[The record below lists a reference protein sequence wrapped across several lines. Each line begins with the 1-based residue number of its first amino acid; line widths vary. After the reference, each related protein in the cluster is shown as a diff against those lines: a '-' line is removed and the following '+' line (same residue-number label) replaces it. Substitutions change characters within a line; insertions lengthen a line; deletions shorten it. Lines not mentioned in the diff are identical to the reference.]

1 VVVKMTGCIIENM
14 SSRKLTYVVCGLLA
28 LQVGC
33 FLLGAIV
40 SPNPNASMQFLAA
53 KCVDLDGGTTDAWFY
68 QRGEGACDKI
78 QSLVNPHH
86 AKQLGP
92 ENIVFSFQMPHMAHN
107 QQLWFDRWQQNL
119 IGVLSTDIE
128 YEEGVEHDPRVSM
141 LFQVRLGYRNRGDP
155 DDAWKEYASSVVHRN
170 LDCEIDEDK
179 KRDGYYYNCSIIPLF
194 ELGSLH
200 HEFYLLN
207 LRIPS
212 AFDYEGHSV
221 NVDSKIGRLVDLWM
235 VAIHQNGGFTKVW
248 VTMKTVFLPLVLGEL
263 YWFWNR
269 LRHLPRPTTLLEKML
284 LSLGCALSL
293 LNLPLEYATL
303 SYDMPWLPL
312 FNDVKQGIFY
322 AALMVFWLV
331 FAGEHLINNDSETGA
346 GEKNGLMAYWK
357 KLAVVLFGCLCLFIF
372 DVCERGVQLQ
382 NPFYSIWV
390 TDLGTQLALAFII
403 LAGVSAGVFFLFLC
417 FMIYRVF
424 LTIAHKQASLSQ
436 MSRVRRLHYQGI
448 IWRFRFLMM
457 ATLVTAAM
465 TTVGFILGQVSE
477 GQYKWDEDISLE
489 YTSGFMTGVYG
500 MWNIYVL
507 GLLFLY
513 APSHKQWNTSHTS
526 ESVNT
531 LNDANAVGGN
541 ADGGGVVRTG
551 EEIEFSVSSVTGAN
565 EPSEMSSLTDFI
577 RHQAQD

>member
-1 VVVKMTGCIIENM
+1 MTGCIIENM

>member
-1 VVVKMTGCIIENM
+1 MTGCIIENM
-14 SSRKLTYVVCGLLA
+14 SSRKLTYVVLGLVT
-28 LQVGC
+28 LQFLC
-33 FLLGAIV
+33 FLIGAVV
-40 SPNPNASMQFLAA
+40 SPTPNSSMQYLAT
-53 KCVDLDGGTTDAWFY
+53 KCVDVNGGSDEEAWFY
-68 QRGEGACDKI
+68 PRGKGSCNAI
-78 QSLVNPHH
+78 QSLTDPGN
-86 AKQLGP
+86 AKDLGP
-92 ENIVFSFQMPHMAHN
+92 DNIVFSFQMPHPREGKKLN
-107 QQLWFDRWQQNL
+107 YYRWQQNL

-128 YEEGVEHDPRVSM
+128 YETGVDHDPRVSI
-141 LFQVRLGYRNRGDP
+141 LFKARLGYRNRGDP
-155 DDAWKEYASSVVHRN
+155 PGQWKEYASSVIHRN

-179 KRDGYYYNCSIIPLF
+179 KRDGYYYNCSIMPLF

-200 HEFYLLN
+200 HDYYLVN

-212 AFDYEGHSV
+212 AFDYEGHEV
-221 NVDSKIGRLVDLWM
+221 NVDSKIGRLVDLWL
-235 VAIHQNGGFTKVW
+235 VGIHQNGGFTKVW
-248 VTMKTVFLPLVLGEL
+248 VALKTIFLPLVVGEL

-269 LRHLPRPTTLLEKML
+269 LRHLPRSTTLLEKML
-284 LSLGCALSL
+284 MCLGASLSL

-303 SYDMPWLPL
+303 SFDMPWLPL
-312 FNDVKQGIFY
+312 FNDIKQGIFY

-331 FAGEHLINNDSETGA
+331 FSGEHLINDDGT
-346 GEKNGLMAYWK
+346 GEKNGLVAYWK
-357 KLAVVLFGCLCLFIF
+357 KLAIVMFGCLCLFIF

-513 APSHKQWNTSHTS
+513 APSHKQWSTSQTS
-526 ESVNT
+526 ESANT
-531 LNDANAVGGN
+531 LNDGAGGSE
-541 ADGGGVVRTG
+541 VVRTG

-577 RHQAQD
+577 KHQAQD